1 MRKLVYIACPY
12 TLGDVAVNVKNA
24 SRVFEYLANNGV
36 MPFNPILSH
45 FQHMLYPRPYE
56 WWLDWDLEFLP
67 KCDAVV
73 RIEGES
79 KGADI
84 ETDYA
89 ENLGIP
95 VHRFGGFNSKDLP
108 ALDKFIEQLKAQK

>member
-45 FQHMLYPRPYE
+45 FQHMMFPRDYN

-73 RIEGES
+73 RIEGDS
-79 KGADI
+79 KGADK
-84 ETDYA
+84 ETAYA
-89 ENLGIP
+89 ESLGIP
-95 VHRFGGFNSKDLP
+95 VHRFGGFNSEDLT
-108 ALDKFIEQLKAQK
+108 ALDKFIEQLKGRE